1 MMRRRERIEK
11 WRAEKK
17 KKEMETVLGK
27 ETEVSKKKT
36 RKNLFADTTVNIIL
50 GRIKGERS

>member
-17 KKEMETVLGK
+17 KKEIESVGK
-27 ETEVSKKKT
+27 ENEV
-36 RKNLFADTTVNIIL
+36 
-50 GRIKGERS
+50 